1 MESPLL
7 PVILSID
14 SMERFNH
21 QGDEHDDDAHQKEHS
36 RQQQQQQQPDNISR
50 DRQTDPPA
58 TLSPTSVAPTM
69 RAAKKRRASHNSSTQ
84 LYPSQ
89 KSASFEVRDVERSAF
104 KRLSK
109 TSDQE
114 EAIEPPRTTTSD
126 QKEEE
131 KKKHRQDP
139 EEQGGP
145 IMPRPVAPTAS
156 KTVATSSSDDAQPHL
171 SPMRYYLPTNYAD
184 NYADSSGTH
193 LDPPTFQYQY
203 RGSAAA
209 ASFLSQQQQQ
219 HNAYA
224 YPAGY
229 YNTPHYPRPDP
240 PSARGHPQYGY
251 FQEYNYPQSHHQ
263 QHASNLYPSAA
274 AYSLQQPRQFAH
286 DYYAAPGPTPAAA
299 HRKKDPPSAVVITE
313 ETKGNSK
320 GELLD
325 LSPSPPVEEYVDE
338 RKPPASASGGSFHES
353 STRDSITEKPPSLH
367 ADLHDLYGPIPFS
380 EVRTLLSSS
389 MKTPSPPSPS
399 VQATASSESFD
410 PFSQQQRTPASN
422 PFLQTSP
429 VVTSTKRR
437 RGRHPEHDLPSA
449 RRQRQSIGS
458 ASSRGSASRHATSW
472 DRRFHELCEFK
483 QEHGHCDVPQNYAL
497 NSSLGIWVNKQRMEH
512 KNRVDGN
519 ASSLNDER
527 LHRLQSI
534 GFRWG
539 KRKGQASWDEK
550 YEELKEYKARFGNC
564 HVPTKYKENTALGR
578 WVSTQRAEYKKYTD
592 GDGSKT
598 AMNPEKIRK
607 LEAIGFAW
615 FMAL

>member
-14 SMERFNH
+14 SMERSNH

-36 RQQQQQQQPDNISR
+36 RQPQQQPANTSR

-69 RAAKKRRASHNSSTQ
+69 RAAKKRRASHNNSSTQ
-84 LYPSQ
+84 LLSQ
-89 KSASFEVRDVERSAF
+89 NSASFEVRDVERSAF

-114 EAIEPPRTTTSD
+114 EAIEQPRTTSD
-126 QKEEE
+126 HEEE
-131 KKKHRQDP
+131 KKKHRKDP

-145 IMPRPVAPTAS
+145 IMPRPIAHTAS

-184 NYADSSGTH
+184 RSGT

-203 RGSAAA
+203 RGSTS
-209 ASFLSQQQQQ
+209 ASFLSQQQQQQQQ

-224 YPAGY
+224 YPAAAGY

-240 PSARGHPQYGY
+240 PSARGHPQYAY
-251 FQEYNYPQSHHQ
+251 FQEYNYPQSHH
-263 QHASNLYPSAA
+263 LYPSAA

-299 HRKKDPPSAVVITE
+299 HRKKVPPSAVVITE
-313 ETKGNSK
+313 ETKGNVK

-325 LSPSPPVEEYVDE
+325 LSPSPPVGEYVDE
-338 RKPPASASGGSFHES
+338 RKPPASASGSSIHES
-353 STRDSITEKPPSLH
+353 STRDSTKKPPPSLH
-367 ADLHDLYGPIPFS
+367 EDLHDLYGPISYS
-380 EVRTLLSSS
+380 EVQTMLSAS

-437 RGRHPEHDLPSA
+437 RGRHPEHDFSSA

-472 DRRFHELCEFK
+472 DRRFHEL
-483 QEHGHCDVPQNYAL
+483 V
-497 NSSLGIWVNKQRMEH
+497 SLIMH
-512 KNRVDGN
+512 SN
-519 ASSLNDER
+519 A
-527 LHRLQSI
+527 
-534 GFRWG
+534 
-539 KRKGQASWDEK
+539 
-550 YEELKEYKARFGNC
+550 
-564 HVPTKYKENTALGR
+564 
-578 WVSTQRAEYKKYTD
+578 
-592 GDGSKT
+592 
-598 AMNPEKIRK
+598 
-607 LEAIGFAW
+607 
-615 FMAL
+615 